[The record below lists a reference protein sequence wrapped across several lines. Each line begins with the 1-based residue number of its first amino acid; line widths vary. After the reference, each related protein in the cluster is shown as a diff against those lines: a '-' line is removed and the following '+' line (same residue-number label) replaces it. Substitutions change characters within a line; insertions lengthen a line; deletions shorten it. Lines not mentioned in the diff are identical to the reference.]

1 MALTIN
7 QEFLKLRKLK
17 RTSLAAGK
25 VKSKAEELFKK
36 QQAHV
41 LTRCEAQGIESMKTY
56 GTLFAVVEKVKG
68 GVEDRAEYVK
78 YALDNDEGLQ
88 EFIAEY
94 EMALG
99 CHYEPDH
106 TCRRDLKENLYRAIT
121 GLAVLSLRED
131 GALLNRLARSH
142 VDDGIPMP
150 PGTNCRPDPYI
161 SQTTK

>member
-17 RTSLAAGK
+17 RASLAAGK

-68 GVEDRAEYVK
+68 GVEDRAEYVQ

-88 EFIAEY
+88 EFIGKY
-94 EMALG
+94 TDLLG
-99 CHYEPDH
+99 PAAFTDDGLNCLLQE
-106 TCRRDLKENLYRAIT
+106 ELYRAIT

-131 GALLNRLARSH
+131 GSLLNRLARAH